1 MLKKDQE
8 IILISQTLK
17 KGGAEK
23 FIVNFA
29 NLLVKNN
36 FIVKL
41 IIFKKDPEDYQYL
54 LNKKIEIS
62 YLKSRRSIFIPL
74 ELYTSTMNKKKGT
87 IVLTNM
93 RSTSI
98 YSILLLFNKKLKIYL
113 REANIISPI
122 INKLSNIKKIIYLF
136 YIKFLYEFQKGSM
149 LDLISI

>member
-54 LNKKIEIS
+54 LNKKI
-62 YLKSRRSIFIPL
+62 
-74 ELYTSTMNKKKGT
+74 
-87 IVLTNM
+87 
-93 RSTSI
+93 
-98 YSILLLFNKKLKIYL
+98 
-113 REANIISPI
+113 
-122 INKLSNIKKIIYLF
+122 
-136 YIKFLYEFQKGSM
+136 
-149 LDLISI
+149 